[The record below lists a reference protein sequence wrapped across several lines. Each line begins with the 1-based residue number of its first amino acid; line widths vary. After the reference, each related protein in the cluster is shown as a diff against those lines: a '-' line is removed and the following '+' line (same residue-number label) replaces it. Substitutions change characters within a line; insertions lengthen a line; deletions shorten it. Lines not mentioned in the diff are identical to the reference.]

1 MSRCDVA
8 LRIFEATGNSFVVG
22 SISVLLSNA
31 LRREGLIE
39 QPVRNGGEMAK
50 QSMVY
55 SLIGCGL
62 NMLGISGYAKQLF
75 APFASS
81 FVCGLRNGRRFG
93 VKNAMSGL
101 LGSFGYEMIN
111 KARGY

>member
-1 MSRCDVA
+1 
-8 LRIFEATGNSFVVG
+8 
-22 SISVLLSNA
+22 
-31 LRREGLIE
+31 
-39 QPVRNGGEMAK
+39 MAK

-62 NMLGISGYAKQLF
+62 NALGISGYTKQLF

-111 KARGY
+111 KARGH